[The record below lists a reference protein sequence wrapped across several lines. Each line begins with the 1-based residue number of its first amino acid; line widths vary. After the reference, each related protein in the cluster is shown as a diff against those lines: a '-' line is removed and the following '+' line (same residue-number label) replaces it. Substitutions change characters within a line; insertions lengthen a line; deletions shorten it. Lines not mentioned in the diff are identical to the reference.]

1 MNDAWEPPR
10 MPETARPRDQTIARL
25 GAGGMAEVFLIRRTG
40 PGGFEKFLALKRIRA
55 GLDAETFAP
64 MLLDEAR
71 LVAALQHP
79 NIVQVHDAGAD
90 DDGLWFL
97 MEYVHGRSLGAVISR
112 ALDRGVF
119 VPLECA
125 AYIVACVA
133 RALHY
138 AHHAESATQERLGVI
153 HRDVSPG
160 NILVGFDGVVKLA
173 DFGIARANQRHAQ
186 TQDGTFKGKYGYAAP
201 EQCRGESLDGGSD
214 LFSLGIV
221 MHELVSLRHLF
232 SSDAPLATVEAVM
245 HAPIPSLCAIRDDV
259 PPEIDSLVRH
269 MLERVRAARIG
280 SGAEIADQ
288 LDGIVHRL
296 GLRATRERMADL
308 MSQLFTQTEMRLQV
322 PPPAQQESMH
332 TPLRSPALGTPVRT
346 TGQHAARS
354 PQHSAVTEAL
364 SGGHSDALSDSA
376 SGARRLA
383 HSSQPGASHSAVAAS
398 AAAGSQVG
406 APLLTAAGKQSGR
419 HPVLAPPTH
428 GERGSLSPQL
438 SVSYGAPSSS
448 SGHSQPGA
456 MPLPGEA
463 PSLKKPS
470 ALPRIAVAA
479 VVGALSAVGVTLLL
493 REPAKP
499 AAPVAP
505 AAPAVVVPATGEG
518 AEERP
523 APSAAGA
530 APLAAPGAPPITSP
544 GTSPDTGTGTGT
556 ATSATSPVEASASP
570 PAGTPSTAPSGS
582 AAPAA
587 TSRRPHG
594 KPASKSS
601 HGKPANKGEP
611 GKKKPSSDESLLERD
626 W

>member
-71 LVAALQHP
+71 LVAALHHP

-201 EQCRGESLDGGSD
+201 EQCRGEALDGGSD

-269 MLERVRAARIG
+269 MLERARAARIG

-346 TGQHAARS
+346 TGQHAARA
-354 PQHSAVTEAL
+354 PQHAAVTEAL
-364 SGGHSDALSDSA
+364 SDAMADSA

-383 HSSQPGASHSAVAAS
+383 QSSQPGASQSSMGPALAAM

-406 APLLTAAGKQSGR
+406 APLLTAPGKQSGR
-419 HPVLAPPTH
+419 HPVLAPPLP
-428 GERGSLSPQL
+428 GEHGSLSPQI

-456 MPLPGEA
+456 MPLSGEV

-505 AAPAVVVPATGEG
+505 AAAPAVIAPAAG
-518 AEERP
+518 AKTAEPP
-523 APSAAGA
+523 APVAAPSTAPGASPSAAQIPSPGPGA
-530 APLAAPGAPPITSP
+530 AASAAAPVETS
-544 GTSPDTGTGTGT
+544 S
-556 ATSATSPVEASASP
+556 SA
-570 PAGTPSTAPSGS
+570 PAGTPNAAPTGS
-582 AAPAA
+582 AAPTAA
-587 TSRRPHG
+587 SKRPHG

-601 HGKPANKGEP
+601 HGKPANKGGEP

>member
-288 LDGIVHRL
+288 LDGIVHHL

-308 MSQLFTQTEMRLQV
+308 MTQLFTQTEMRLQV
-322 PPPAQQESMH
+322 PPPAQQESLH

-354 PQHSAVTEAL
+354 AQHSAVTEAL
-364 SGGHSDALSDSA
+364 AESVADSA
-376 SGARRLA
+376 SGVRRLA
-383 HSSQPGASHSAVAAS
+383 HSSQPGASHSAM

-406 APLLTAAGKQSGR
+406 APIATAGKQSGR
-419 HPVLAPPTH
+419 HAVLAPPTY
-428 GERGSLSPQL
+428 GDGGSLSPQI
-438 SVSYGAPSSS
+438 SYGAPASA

-456 MPLPGEA
+456 GLATGEV

-499 AAPVAP
+499 APTSAPAPPALVEPTGVLPPSAAPQPAAAPLPGPAASEPAEPRSDVADAQPDVVGAKPDVAP
-505 AAPAVVVPATGEG
+505 AG
-518 AEERP
+518 
-523 APSAAGA
+523 GA
-530 APLAAPGAPPITSP
+530 APS
-544 GTSPDTGTGTGT
+544 
-556 ATSATSPVEASASP
+556 
-570 PAGTPSTAPSGS
+570 
-582 AAPAA
+582 A

-594 KPASKSS
+594 KPASKPS
-601 HGKPANKGEP
+601 HGKPGNKGEP

>member
-10 MPETARPRDQTIARL
+10 LPPETARPRDQTIARL

-90 DDGLWFL
+90 EDGLWFL

-112 ALDRGVF
+112 AIDRGVF
-119 VPLECA
+119 IPFECA
-125 AYIVACVA
+125 AYIIACVA

-138 AHHAESATQERLGVI
+138 AHHAESTAQERLGVI

-221 MHELVSLRHLF
+221 MHELLSLRHLF

-245 HAPIPSLCAIRDDV
+245 HAPIPSLCAMRDDL
-259 PPEIDSLVRH
+259 PPEIDALVGH
-269 MLERVRAARIG
+269 MLERARAARIG
-280 SGAEIADQ
+280 SGAEIADE

-296 GLRATRERMADL
+296 GLRATRERMTDL
-308 MSQLFTQTEMRLQV
+308 MNQLFSSTEMRLQV
-322 PPPAQQESMH
+322 PPAAQQESMH

-346 TGQHAARS
+346 TGQYAQLAGHAGPRS
-354 PQHSAVTEAL
+354 GQHSAVTE
-364 SGGHSDALSDSA
+364 ALSDSA

-383 HSSQPGASHSAVAAS
+383 HSSQPGASRGEVG
-398 AAAGSQVG
+398 AAGSQVS

-419 HPVLAPPTH
+419 YAVQAPPTY
-428 GERGSLSPQL
+428 GDGGSLSPQI
-438 SVSYGAPSSS
+438 SYGAPSSS

-456 MPLPGEA
+456 VLAAGEV
-463 PSLKKPS
+463 PSLKKPT

-479 VVGALSAVGVTLLL
+479 IVGALSAVGVTLLL
-493 REPAKP
+493 RQPAAPPSPVAP

-505 AAPAVVVPATGEG
+505 VVAPAASPSTDSASPALAQPARSRNPRPPPRRST
-518 AEERP
+518 P
-523 APSAAGA
+523 APP
-530 APLAAPGAPPITSP
+530 APLAPPAPRPPRPRPWRPNRRPPPKRPSARTPSLTRGRP
-544 GTSPDTGTGTGT
+544 PRRGPPRRSR
-556 ATSATSPVEASASP
+556 AARSRCSSAT
-570 PAGTPSTAPSGS
+570 GS
-582 AAPAA
+582 L
-587 TSRRPHG
+587 RP
-594 KPASKSS
+594 
-601 HGKPANKGEP
+601 
-611 GKKKPSSDESLLERD
+611 
-626 W
+626 